1 LGLLVRP
8 PPRFLASSE
17 GAATRNEYKYIE
29 KAAPL
34 ERMIKVTQ
42 EREFAVDG

>member
-1 LGLLVRP
+1 VLRP
-8 PPRFLASSE
+8 AMK
-17 GAATRNEYKYIE
+17 YKYIG

-42 EREFAVDG
+42 EREFAVNG

>member
-1 LGLLVRP
+1 MAKPV
-8 PPRFLASSE
+8 S
-17 GAATRNEYKYIE
+17 
-29 KAAPL
+29 APL